1 MPFAC
6 TRCSA
11 TLCCTASTA
20 RRQVP
25 NIFCTIRSTMTSA
38 LTHCLALMV
47 LLHATL
53 GCCLHHAHACAEG
66 CCEMP
71 SPKASECGCDHHEG
85 MSNQQPTSNQQ
96 PISEWAKPA
105 SGDATGP
112 HGRHRCDGDA
122 CQFSAGSFSER
133 GSFKVV
139 GLLGSLPEPAMFPA
153 DIFRGAEQRWLERV
167 HSPELKLPL
176 LHCAL
181 LI

>member
-1 MPFAC
+1 
-6 TRCSA
+6 
-11 TLCCTASTA
+11 
-20 RRQVP
+20 
-25 NIFCTIRSTMTSA
+25 
-38 LTHCLALMV
+38 
-47 LLHATL
+47 
-53 GCCLHHAHACAEG
+53 
-66 CCEMP
+66 MP